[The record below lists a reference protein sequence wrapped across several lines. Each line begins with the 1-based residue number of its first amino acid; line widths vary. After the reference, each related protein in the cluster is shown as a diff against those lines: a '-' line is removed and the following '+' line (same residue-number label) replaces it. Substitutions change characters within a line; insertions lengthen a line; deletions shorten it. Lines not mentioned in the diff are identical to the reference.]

1 MYHFTLKI
9 KQKKKDLTII
19 RVATETTYL
28 VTKISGVT
36 KVTKNIWSL
45 I

>member
-9 KQKKKDLTII
+9 KQKKKDLIVI

-28 VTKISGVT
+28 VPKTSRVT
-36 KVTKNIWSL
+36 KVAKNIWSL